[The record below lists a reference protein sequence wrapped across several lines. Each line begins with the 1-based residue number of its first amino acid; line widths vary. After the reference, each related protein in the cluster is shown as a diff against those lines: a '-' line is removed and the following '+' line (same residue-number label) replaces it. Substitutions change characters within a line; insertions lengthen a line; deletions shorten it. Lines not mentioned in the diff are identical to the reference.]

1 MARKKVK
8 IDKKSVGI
16 SEIELNNGQVKGLP
30 KNPRF
35 IKDDKFDK
43 LVQSVKDFP
52 EMLELRPI
60 VVDENM
66 VILGGNMRYRAC
78 KVAGM
83 QKIAV
88 TIADGLSIEQKREFL
103 IKDNASGGEWDWDAI
118 LADWSEDPLEA
129 WMLDMPTQEKTE
141 TEKLSELKFE
151 SIYYEPE
158 IKPNIT
164 LSDCLDLTKYNA
176 KINAINEMDLSKEQ
190 KEVLKMFAYR
200 FIKIDFENV
209 ANYYYFNAG
218 NEEQKAIERLR
229 LVLVDG
235 GIEGFIEDDLLR
247 VMETIEEWKNL

>member
-1 MARKKVK
+1 MKKGKITISRK
-8 IDKKSVGI
+8 SLGI
-16 SEIELNNGQVKGLP
+16 KDIELNNGQLKGLP

-35 IKDDKFDK
+35 IKDEKFDK

-52 EMLELRPI
+52 EMLEIRPI

-66 VILGGNMRYRAC
+66 IILGGNMRYRSC

-83 QKIAV
+83 QKIPV
-88 TIADGLSIEQKREFL
+88 TIVDGLNIAQKREFL
-103 IKDNASGGEWDWDAI
+103 IKDNASGGEWDWESIIAE
-118 LADWSEDPLEA
+118 WGEDPLDS
-129 WMLDMPTQEKTE
+129 WMLDIPTNEKTE

-151 SIYYEPE
+151 SIYYEPK
-158 IKPNIT
+158 IKPEIT
-164 LSDCLDLTKYNA
+164 LADCLDLTKYNA
-176 KINAINEMDLSKEQ
+176 KINAIDKMKLSKDQ
-190 KEVLKMFAYR
+190 KDVLKMFAYR

-235 GIEGFIEDDLLR
+235 GIDGFIEDDLLK
-247 VMETIEEWKNL
+247 VMETIGEWKTL

>member
-1 MARKKVK
+1 MESKVK
-8 IDKKSVGI
+8 ISRRHVGI
-16 SEIELNNGQVKGLP
+16 KDIELNNGQLEGLP

-43 LVQSVKDFP
+43 LVKSINDFP
-52 EMLELRPI
+52 EMLEIRQI

-66 VILGGNMRYRAC
+66 IILGGNMRYRAC
-78 KVAGM
+78 KVAGLN
-83 QKIAV
+83 KIPV
-88 TIADGLSIEQKREFL
+88 TIVDGLKIEQKREFL
-103 IKDNASGGEWDWDAI
+103 IKDNASGGEWDWESI
-118 LADWSEDPLEA
+118 LAEWADDPIDT
-129 WMLDMPTQEKTE
+129 WMLDIPTNQKTE

-164 LSDCLDLTKYNA
+164 LSDCLDLTKYRA
-176 KINAINEMDLSKEQ
+176 KVNAIEEMDLSEDQ

-209 ANYYYFNAG
+209 ANYYYFNAS

-247 VMETIEEWKNL
+247 VMETVEGWANL

>member
-1 MARKKVK
+1 MKPIIRSETVQITD
-8 IDKKSVGI
+8 ID
-16 SEIELNNGQVKGLP
+16 LNNGQVEGLP

-43 LVQSVKDFP
+43 LVLSVTDFP
-52 EMLELRPI
+52 EMLLIRPI

-78 KVAGM
+78 KVAGLKEIPIIVAENLTID
-83 QKIAV
+83 QK
-88 TIADGLSIEQKREFL
+88 KEFL
-103 IKDNASGGEWDWDAI
+103 IKDNVSGGDWDWDQI
-118 LADWSEDPLEA
+118 TADWGNEPLEK
-129 WMLDMPTQEKTE
+129 WGLEDLTPEKTE

-151 SIYYEPE
+151 SIYYEPK
-158 IKPNIT
+158 IKPEIT

-176 KINAINEMDLSKEQ
+176 KIKAIEKMKLTDEQ

-235 GIEGFIEDDLLR
+235 GIEGFIEDDLLKI
-247 VMETIEEWKNL
+247 METIGEWNTL